1 MFKYLEFKLYL
12 STYLFTDT
20 NVPPL
25 PVPEKLIETRLLAAA
40 MYRRVMVLT

>member
-1 MFKYLEFKLYL
+1 MFKYLEFKQYL

-25 PVPEKLIETRLLAAA
+25 PLAENLLKPVYWLLPCIEFS
-40 MYRRVMVLT
+40 